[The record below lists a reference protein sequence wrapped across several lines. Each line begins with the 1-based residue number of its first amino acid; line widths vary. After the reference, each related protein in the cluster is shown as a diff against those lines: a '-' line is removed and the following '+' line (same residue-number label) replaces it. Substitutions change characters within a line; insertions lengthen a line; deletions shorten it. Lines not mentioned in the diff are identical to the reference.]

1 MSVFI
6 GLGSN
11 LDNPVEQINNARQAL
26 ATIDSIN
33 EIAFSSLY
41 RSAPMG
47 PQDQPDYVNAV
58 LAITT
63 SLSAH
68 QLLAELQNIEQQQG
82 RQRNG
87 ERWGARTLDL
97 DLLLFDDQ
105 QINTAELIV
114 PHVGLRERAFVL
126 YPLAEIVNPDKLLIP
141 GIGPLAT
148 VLKQCPKNGLERI
161 E

>member
-1 MSVFI
+1 MSVVI

-11 LDNPVEQINNARQAL
+11 LDNPVEQINSARQAL
-26 ATIDSIN
+26 ATVDSIN

-114 PHVGLRERAFVL
+114 PHVGLSERAFVL
-126 YPLAEIVNPDKLLIP
+126 YPLAEIVDPNKQLIP
-141 GIGPLAT
+141 GIGLLAT